1 MHLHPDRH
9 NGDEA
14 AFKELSQ
21 AYAQLASE
29 NAPLTPEEAQTL
41 FFQLFGADGDFGALW
56 RVDGRSQRKAKSWQD
71 YQALLDTG
79 DSAAVTSGRE
89 ARQLY
94 RQCLRAL
101 RGVDAVTADGVR
113 AHARSLFALHA
124 DETDLTLLRNLLVDG
139 RASLDEMISCLGTA
153 VAEPPPPPSTPRR
166 ATAVQGAARRANGA
180 SRGFASSARGGGLG
194 AALRG
199 MRVDY
204 EAKSLD
210 EATCGDEPLAL
221 FRTWLDAAVA
231 AKLPEPNAMAL
242 ATVDP
247 QTLQPSTRVVL
258 LKGIDDDAFQFY
270 TNYSSRKARELD
282 AAGRAAL
289 TLVWLPLER
298 QVRVEG
304 TVCRLSAEESAAYFL
319 SRPRASQIGAW
330 VSRQSEAIASAE
342 ELRERE
348 EELTAR
354 FEGKDVPVPPFWGG
368 YRLTPGMI
376 EFWQGRQSRLHDR
389 VEFRRGSGGEWARR
403 RLCP

>member
-1 MHLHPDRH
+1 M
-9 NGDEA
+9 
-14 AFKELSQ
+14 
-21 AYAQLASE
+21 
-29 NAPLTPEEAQTL
+29 PLTTEEAQAL

-79 DSAAVTSGRE
+79 DSTAVTSGRE

-124 DETDLTLLRNLLVDG
+124 DETDVALLRNCLVDG

-166 ATAVQGAARRANGA
+166 ATTVQGAARRVNGA

-289 TLVWLPLER
+289 TFVWLPLER

-304 TVCRLSAEESAAYFL
+304 TVCRLSADESAAYFL
-319 SRPRASQIGAW
+319 AAAREPDRRVGEPAVGGDRVGGGAPRARAHADGALRGQGRAGAAVLGRLP
-330 VSRQSEAIASAE
+330 VSPM
-342 ELRERE
+342 
-348 EELTAR
+348 
-354 FEGKDVPVPPFWGG
+354 DV
-368 YRLTPGMI
+368 

-389 VEFRRGSGGEWARR
+389 VEFRRGSGGEWSRR